1 MEEPESQQRR
11 LHLMEERCITTVEM
25 DVGEH

>member
-11 LHLMEERCITTVEM
+11 LHLMEEKCITTVDM
-25 DVGEH
+25 DIGEC